1 MKEVTAIIRMN
12 KINETKEAL
21 VEAGYPAFTAK
32 RVVGRGKRPV
42 DAQILQAIQEDEAS
56 VDTDVLATI
65 SQGPRLIPKRMVH
78 LVVTDDKVSDVV
90 DTIVKV
96 NQTQNPGDGKI
107 FVQSITDVIRIRTK
121 ETGEKAIDE
130 MTGH

>member
-65 SQGPRLIPKRMVH
+65 SQGPRLIPKRLVH

-96 NQTQNPGDGKI
+96 NQTRNPGDGKI
-107 FVQSITDVIRIRTK
+107 FVQSITDVIRVRTK

>member
-1 MKEVTAIIRMN
+1 MKEITAIIRMN

-32 RVVGRGKRPV
+32 RAVGRGKRPV
-42 DAQILQAIQEDEAS
+42 DAQVLLAIQENEAS

-78 LVVTDDKVSDVV
+78 LVVPDDKVSDVV

-107 FVQSITDVIRIRTK
+107 FVQSITEVIRIRTK

>member
-1 MKEVTAIIRMN
+1 MKEITAIIRMN

-65 SQGPRLIPKRMVH
+65 SQGPRLIPKRLVH

-107 FVQSITDVIRIRTK
+107 FVQSITDVIRVRTK

>member
-65 SQGPRLIPKRMVH
+65 SQGPRLIPKRLVH

-107 FVQSITDVIRIRTK
+107 FVQSITDVIRVRTK

>member
-32 RVVGRGKRPV
+32 RAVGRGKRPV
-42 DAQILQAIQEDEAS
+42 DAQVLQAIQEDEAS

-65 SQGPRLIPKRMVH
+65 SQGPRLISKRVVH
-78 LVVTDDKVSDVV
+78 LVVPDDKVSDVV

>member
-65 SQGPRLIPKRMVH
+65 SQGPRLIAKRMVH

-96 NQTQNPGDGKI
+96 NQTRNPGDGKI
-107 FVQSITDVIRIRTK
+107 FVQSITDVIRVRTK

>member
-42 DAQILQAIQEDEAS
+42 DAQVLLAIQEDEAS

-78 LVVTDDKVSDVV
+78 LVVQDDRVSDVV

-107 FVQSITDVIRIRTK
+107 FVQSITDVIRVRTK

>member
-78 LVVTDDKVSDVV
+78 LVVTDDKVSDVI

-96 NQTQNPGDGKI
+96 NQTRNPGDGKI
-107 FVQSITDVIRIRTK
+107 FVQSITDVIRVRTK